1 MTLLVGVMLGGVGAV
16 YLVAAGGYS
25 PLWVSLGYCAVT
37 GGLVG
42 WYWYTGLPDLP
53 PETAA

>member
-1 MTLLVGVMLGGVGAV
+1 V
-16 YLVAAGGYS
+16 YLVAAGGYP

-37 GGLVG
+37 VGFVG
-42 WYWYTGLPDLP
+42 WYWYTGLPELP